1 MRKLQEDIK
10 LILDYCNVERA
21 MNFEE
26 RKAYNRLLD
35 FTQLHSIYQGIP
47 VEDRLNEQDE
57 RIKEL
62 EKENKQL
69 QIEVLGQSEEIEI
82 LSDEN
87 QQLKERN
94 QRQYNRLKEI
104 TDLMFKRDWKT
115 LEQIVEEWE
124 KADELLQKEWHNYG
138 DL

>member
-1 MRKLQEDIK
+1 MTENKRFTYSDVWGWNIDGFLNTMNGLDRK
-10 LILDYCNVERA
+10 N
-21 MNFEE
+21 
-26 RKAYNRLLD
+26 
-35 FTQLHSIYQGIP
+35 
-47 VEDRLNEQDE
+47 NELKE

-82 LSDEN
+82 LSNEN
-87 QQLKERN
+87 QQLKQRN

-124 KADELLQKEWHNYG
+124 KQEELLQKEWHNYG

>member
-1 MRKLQEDIK
+1 M
-10 LILDYCNVERA
+10 
-21 MNFEE
+21 
-26 RKAYNRLLD
+26 
-35 FTQLHSIYQGIP
+35 
-47 VEDRLNEQDE
+47 LNEQDE
-57 RIKEL
+57 RIREL

-124 KADELLQKEWHNYG
+124 KADELLEQEHGNCG
-138 DL
+138 DNV

>member
-1 MRKLQEDIK
+1 MSEKQYLLVECYNQMWGIYDKKQSETDNPV
-10 LILDYCNVERA
+10 LIAYS
-21 MNFEE
+21 
-26 RKAYNRLLD
+26 KARVGFIVN
-35 FTQLHSIYQGIP
+35 QL
-47 VEDRLNEQDE
+47 NNKNE

-115 LEQIVEEWE
+115 LEQIADEWE
-124 KADELLQKEWHNYG
+124 KQEELLQAEWGTYCGDKE
-138 DL
+138 

>member
-47 VEDRLNEQDE
+47 VEDSLDEQEE
-57 RIKEL
+57 RI
-62 EKENKQL
+62 Q
-69 QIEVLGQSEEIEI
+69 EVE
-82 LSDEN
+82 
-87 QQLKERN
+87 ERN
-94 QRQYNRLKEI
+94 QRQYERLKEI
-104 TDLMFKRDWKT
+104 TDLMSKRDRET
-115 LEQIVEEWE
+115 LEKIVEDWE
-124 KADELLQKEWHNYG
+124 QTEELLQAEFGNYG
-138 DL
+138 GVDG